1 MGIARGCAPGDP
13 SPAWRPVSFLRVGGL
28 SAVVMVVACGDLP
41 APSASPDAGE
51 ADPPP
56 WFVRDAGV
64 RILPLGDSIT
74 EGAKAE
80 LGGYRWPLFNL
91 MVDAGYVF
99 EFVGSLRT
107 GSPSGMP
114 QPWHEGHGGYQVE
127 SEDGGAQLEGSVV
140 QLALGSYQPDVI
152 LLLAGAN
159 DLYWP
164 DTLDPDKT
172 SAQYAR
178 LLAQIF
184 ALSPDAGVVAS
195 PVPWKFNVPS
205 DQVAAFNSHVQAV
218 VEGFAD
224 AGYRVAWVAGMTDA
238 VDAGPE
244 NLTDGIHPS
253 QPAYERM
260 AEQWFEVLNSV
271 TTR

>member
-1 MGIARGCAPGDP
+1 
-13 SPAWRPVSFLRVGGL
+13 VSFLRVGGL
-28 SAVVMVVACGDLP
+28 SAVVVTLACGGLP
-41 APSASPDAGE
+41 APVSHPDAGE
-51 ADPPP
+51 ADPPR

-74 EGAKAE
+74 EGATAE

-91 MVDAGYVF
+91 MVDAGVVF

-107 GSPSGMP
+107 GSPVQMP

-127 SEDGGAQLEGSVV
+127 SDDGGAQLEGAVV
-140 QLALGSYQPDVI
+140 EAALGTYHPDVI
-152 LLLAGAN
+152 LLLAGTN

-164 DTLDPDKT
+164 DTGNPEKT
-172 SAQYAR
+172 SAEYAR

-184 ALSPDAGVVAS
+184 ALSPDAGVIAS
-195 PVPWKFNVPS
+195 PVPWKLNVPS
-205 DQVAAFNSHVQAV
+205 GQVAAFNAHVEAV
-218 VEGFAD
+218 VDGFAD

-260 AEQWFEVLNSV
+260 AEQWFDVLNAV
-271 TTR
+271 TTP